1 MTWVAMRRRVKNEA
15 IKRRLRLA
23 VEELL
28 FVEFVADDAGVVCG
42 GFTGPD
48 DKKRRL
54 MRVA

>member
-1 MTWVAMRRRVKNEA
+1 MKNEA